1 MVDFT
6 PKEALKHRFERKI
19 HLWIFLGMYVP
30 YLASSIWDEL
40 HTGVLHSTAGWLYLI
55 VTPLTLV
62 GGAVW
67 LSPYPWQVG
76 EKNGA
81 RFWVNALVAAL
92 CAQIYVLLALVLDYG
107 LRRAAG
113 AETDLPGTIRSHA
126 TFHAPLMTMVGGVI
140 ALRERLALEN
150 EQIRAAAR
158 EAQSR
163 ALQGQLN
170 PHVLFNALNGLAE
183 LVQKSPGDAEMSIR
197 HLSDLLRKVL
207 AASEQD
213 LARLSE
219 EKALLE
225 DYLDMEGLR
234 LGNRLQLAWDWDPE
248 VNRVWMPPLLLQPL
262 VENAI
267 KHGIAPSKSGGILKI
282 CAEKQGDDLL
292 LTVRNTGQAMKP
304 NTTYEGVGIR
314 NLRARLGLCF
324 GAGATF
330 SIGPEEEW
338 TVAQIRVRESSW
350 RGEVA

>member
-1 MVDFT
+1 MDRT
-6 PKEALKHRFERKI
+6 PEEALKQRFGRRI
-19 HLWIFLGMYVP
+19 HFWIFLGMYLP
-30 YLASSIWDEL
+30 YLASSIWDER
-40 HTGVLHSTAGWLYLI
+40 HTMVLHSTAGWAFILI
-55 VTPLTLV
+55 TPLTLI

-67 LSPYPWQVG
+67 LSPHPWQVG
-76 EKNGA
+76 EAKGT
-81 RFWVNALVAAL
+81 RFWINALIAFTF
-92 CAQIYVLLALVLDYG
+92 AQIYILPILLLDFG
-107 LRRAAG
+107 LRRASG
-113 AETDLPGTIRSHA
+113 AETDLWGTIRGHA

-150 EQIRAAAR
+150 VQIRAAAR

-183 LVQKSPGDAEMSIR
+183 LVQKAPGDAEMSIR

-234 LGNRLQLAWDWDPE
+234 LGRRLQLAWDWDPE

-282 CAEKQGDDLL
+282 CAGRDGEDLL
-292 LTVRNTGQAMKP
+292 LTVQNTGQAMKQ
-304 NTTYEGVGIR
+304 NITYEGVGIR

-324 GAGATF
+324 GPGATF
-330 SIGPEEEW
+330 SIGPQEEW

-350 RGEVA
+350 RGETP